1 MTQVYHSNATTNQ
14 HQRKIIQQSSCSNT
28 ELAERF
34 GINVKTV
41 AKHKAR
47 DCTKDK
53 SSRPKVIHY
62 SLSDIQ
68 KEVIRVVRTLTW
80 CPLDDLVDTI
90 KSCFKNANRSNVYR
104 TLKEYGIS
112 SVPDDKKREAKK
124 FKEYQPG
131 YLHIDVTYLPKI
143 NGQKYYLFVCIDRAT
158 RSMYYQV
165 YENKTA
171 NNAVDFLRQC
181 KEFYPFYISHILT
194 SYCQIWCMPLKN

>member
-1 MTQVYHSNATTNQ
+1 MTWLIQSNP
-14 HQRKIIQQSSCSNT
+14 
-28 ELAERF
+28 
-34 GINVKTV
+34 G
-41 AKHKAR
+41 
-47 DCTKDK
+47 
-53 SSRPKVIHY
+53 
-62 SLSDIQ
+62 
-68 KEVIRVVRTLTW
+68 
-80 CPLDDLVDTI
+80 
-90 KSCFKNANRSNVYR
+90 FKNANRSNVYR

-112 SVPDDKKREAKK
+112 SVPDDKKREARK

-181 KEFYPFYISHILT
+181 KEFYPFYMALPQMEWV
-194 SYCQIWCMPLKN
+194 YYRKPL

>member
-1 MTQVYHSNATTNQ
+1 MLKPSQSIKPETAL
-14 HQRKIIQQSSCSNT
+14 KI
-28 ELAERF
+28 R
-34 GINVKTV
+34 
-41 AKHKAR
+41 AR
-47 DCTKDK
+47 
-53 SSRPKVIHY
+53 RPKVIHY

-112 SVPDDKKREAKK
+112 SVPDDKKREARK

-131 YLHIDVTYLPKI
+131 YLH
-143 NGQKYYLFVCIDRAT
+143 
-158 RSMYYQV
+158 M
-165 YENKTA
+165 
-171 NNAVDFLRQC
+171 
-181 KEFYPFYISHILT
+181 

>member
-1 MTQVYHSNATTNQ
+1 M
-14 HQRKIIQQSSCSNT
+14 
-28 ELAERF
+28 
-34 GINVKTV
+34 
-41 AKHKAR
+41 
-47 DCTKDK
+47 
-53 SSRPKVIHY
+53 
-62 SLSDIQ
+62 
-68 KEVIRVVRTLTW
+68 
-80 CPLDDLVDTI
+80 
-90 KSCFKNANRSNVYR
+90 
-104 TLKEYGIS
+104 
-112 SVPDDKKREAKK
+112 PDDKKREARK

-194 SYCQIWCMPLKN
+194 DNGFEFTDRFAKGRKTSGGNHKFDKACQKEGIEHRLTAPATPQTNGMVERVNKTIKDATIKRRNLSKHS

>member
-1 MTQVYHSNATTNQ
+1 M
-14 HQRKIIQQSSCSNT
+14 
-28 ELAERF
+28 
-34 GINVKTV
+34 
-41 AKHKAR
+41 
-47 DCTKDK
+47 
-53 SSRPKVIHY
+53 
-62 SLSDIQ
+62 
-68 KEVIRVVRTLTW
+68 VRTLTW

-112 SVPDDKKREAKK
+112 SVPDDKKREARK

-171 NNAVDFLRQC
+171 NNAVDL
-181 KEFYPFYISHILT
+181 
-194 SYCQIWCMPLKN
+194 SYDDFWCMTK